1 MNAGSLSTL
10 TVPAD
15 AILGGNVRNAAGA
28 GAVAAAAAGQLFPI
42 GTP

>member
-28 GAVAAAAAGQLFPI
+28 GAVAAAAGQLFPI